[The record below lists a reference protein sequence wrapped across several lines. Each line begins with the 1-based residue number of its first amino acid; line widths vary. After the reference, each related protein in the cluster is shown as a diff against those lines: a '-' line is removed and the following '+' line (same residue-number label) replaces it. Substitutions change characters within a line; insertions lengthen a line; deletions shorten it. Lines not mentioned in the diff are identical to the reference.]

1 MPRLSSA
8 AQHKGK
14 GSGKATPP
22 ASPPTKKRGLS
33 KAAKRAATIAAKKAE
48 DREAEAQDDDDEE
61 DKVSSDMDSDRDDG
75 TNGSSSAR
83 SDISEDTKAELVKLI
98 AHRRAAKKRKFSQNS
113 TSAVVTAAA
122 ARVSIHKA
130 ARTKTR
136 VDSSA
141 KKAKRKAVDDV
152 LPAIPARTMRV
163 RASVNKFISWLSKST
178 FTLLPAPL
186 PAFNRAESHLALVY
200 TAALLTFSGRVP
212 QGSKVRHDYEAYL
225 SLLDVVQRYL
235 PQLFS
240 ETPEALPLAN
250 LHVFD
255 TMLGFKAQLDEA
267 FRMLEGQQGLID
279 LTFSA
284 FTTRLCA
291 DGDAFDP
298 LAAIIKLMSSLSNS
312 VLAKQTKIEMKDSFS
327 GARGRSPAFQ
337 EQYHQQHQ
345 QGYQHHQQGYQQQQ
359 QHVGGQQDPEWSEEF
374 GMLCRE
380 PELFDGRTL
389 EWACVKCGA
398 GAYWGA
404 KGHNAADCPASDA
417 EIEAWVHHGQ
427 AAP

>member
-22 ASPPTKKRGLS
+22 ASPPTKRGRS

-48 DREAEAQDDDDEE
+48 DREAEAQVDDDEE

-75 TNGSSSAR
+75 TDGSSSAG

-98 AHRRAAKKRKFSQNS
+98 AHRRAAKKRKLSQNS
-113 TSAVVTAAA
+113 TSPVVTAAA
-122 ARVSIHKA
+122 ARVSIDKA

-141 KKAKRKAVDDV
+141 KKAKLVDHV
-152 LPAIPARTMRV
+152 LPAIPARTRRV
-163 RASVNKFISWLSKST
+163 RASVNRFISWLSKST
-178 FTLLPAPL
+178 FTLLPAPM

-212 QGSKVRHDYEAYL
+212 QGSQVRHDYATYL

-240 ETPEALPLAN
+240 ETPEALPIAN

-255 TMLGFKAQLDEA
+255 TMLEFKAQLDEA
-267 FRMLEGQQGLID
+267 FRMLEGQQRLID

-284 FTTRLCA
+284 FTTQLCA

-298 LAAIIKLMSSLSNS
+298 LAAIVKLMSSVSNS
-312 VLAKQTKIEMKDSFS
+312 VLAKQTKTEMKDSFS
-327 GARGRSPAFQ
+327 GARGRCPAFQ
-337 EQYHQQHQ
+337 QQDHQQHQ
-345 QGYQHHQQGYQQQQ
+345 QGYQQHQQGYQQQQ
-359 QHVGGQQDPEWSEEF
+359 QHVGGQQPHPEWSEEF

-404 KGHNAADCPASDA
+404 TGHNAADCPASDA

>member
-1 MPRLSSA
+1 MPRLTSA
-8 AQHKGK
+8 AHRKTGSPKGK
-14 GSGKATPP
+14 GSGKKAPP
-22 ASPPTKKRGLS
+22 KQGLS
-33 KAAKRAATIAAKKAE
+33 PAQRRAATIAAKNAKNLVEAE
-48 DREAEAQDDDDEE
+48 DYCQAGEDSSEQDTE
-61 DKVSSDMDSDRDDG
+61 SSEKESGGDDG
-75 TNGSSSAR
+75 TDGSSSG
-83 SDISEDTKAELVKLI
+83 SEISEDTHAELVKVM
-98 AHRRAAKKRKFSQNS
+98 AARKAAKKLKTPGSS
-113 TSAVVTAAA
+113 
-122 ARVSIHKA
+122 
-130 ARTKTR
+130 ARTRR
-136 VDSSA
+136 V
-141 KKAKRKAVDDV
+141 
-152 LPAIPARTMRV
+152 L
-163 RASVNKFISWLSKST
+163 ASVNKFISWLSKST

-186 PAFNRAESHLALVY
+186 PVFNRAESHLALVY

-212 QGSKVRHDYEAYL
+212 QGSQVRHDYETYL

-240 ETPEALPLAN
+240 ETPEALPIAN

-255 TMLGFKAQLDEA
+255 TMLEFKAQLDEA
-267 FRMLEGQQGLID
+267 FRMLEGQQRLID

-284 FTTRLCA
+284 FTTQLCA

-298 LAAIIKLMSSLSNS
+298 LAAIVKLMSSLSNS
-312 VLAKQTKIEMKDSFS
+312 VLAKQTKIEMNDTFS
-327 GARGRSPAFQ
+327 GARGRCPAFQ
-337 EQYHQQHQ
+337 QQYRHQQHQ
-345 QGYQHHQQGYQQQQ
+345 QGYQQHQ
-359 QHVGGQQDPEWSEEF
+359 QHVGGQQPQPEWSEEY

-389 EWACVKCGA
+389 QWACVKCGA